1 MCGLSPTRAA
11 PTIRPVA
18 GQPGEPKELPDPAV
32 LDAHTAELD
41 IVERG
46 APARGRSPAPV
57 RPPQVRLGTLREGG
71 LAPAIMAIVERGVR
85 RRPALAATLRCEVE
99 LDLEES
105 YPPVRIVFGDRLVLV
120 EDGAAV
126 APDLR
131 VEGALPD
138 LISLMVTPLVGGV
151 PNPIN
156 ARGRA
161 ALGMVAFGRVRVEGR
176 IGLMRRL
183 LGVIRV

>member
-1 MCGLSPTRAA
+1 VSSESADPL
-11 PTIRPVA
+11 
-18 GQPGEPKELPDPAV
+18 EPPHPDI

-41 IVERG
+41 IVEKG

-57 RPPQVRLGTLREGG
+57 RPPQVRLGTLVEGG
-71 LAPAIMAIVERGVR
+71 LAPAVMAVVERGVR
-85 RRPALAATLRCEVE
+85 RRPALASSIRAEIE
-99 LDLEES
+99 LHLDA
-105 YPPVRIVFGDRLVLV
+105 YPPCRVVFGDRLVLV
-120 EDGAAV
+120 EDGLAT

-138 LISLMVTPLVGGV
+138 LISLMVAPLVGGV

-161 ALGMVAFGRVRVEGR
+161 ALGMVAFGRVRIEGR
-176 IGLMRRL
+176 IGMMRRL
-183 LGVIRV
+183 LGVLRV